1 MKTLKVSE
9 LIKLLEMVK
18 RDFGDFPVVLS
29 SDSEGNSLGTIT
41 GSQDVGYLDD
51 VIILYPNK
59 EGIEMEDLRF
69 VE

>member
-9 LIKLLEMVK
+9 LIKLLKMVK
-18 RDFGDFPVVLS
+18 RDFGDLPVVLS
-29 SDSEGNSLGTIT
+29 SDSEGNSLGTIVGT
-41 GSQDVGYLDD
+41 EDIGYLDD
-51 VIILYPNK
+51 VVILYPNK

>member
-9 LIKLLEMVK
+9 LIKLLKMVK
-18 RDFGDFPVVLS
+18 RDFGDLPVVLS
-29 SDSEGNSLGTIT
+29 SDSEGNSLGTII

-69 VE
+69 VK